1 MVVEREKYLVESVRR
16 QTERSLVALQTLNPT
31 TAKGKVAREEAMAC
45 LREARAQLKTLCQH
59 YRSRRHKE
67 PSPQEVHSD
76 LP

>member
-1 MVVEREKYLVESVRR
+1 MVVERDKYLVESVLRE
-16 QTERSLVALQTLNPT
+16 TKRSLVALNTLSPAT
-31 TAKGKVAREEAMAC
+31 LAALSHHQDAYSALETAIHHLKL
-45 LREARAQLKTLCQH
+45 LRGH